1 MLKSVSE
8 KLYLK
13 STIKRINYKVRL
25 IDSKINIYIFLNLRL
40 FISLVIFG
48 LTIYLTKN
56 ILLALLLIVPLY
68 IIIEYFVFD
77 TKIKKRNEL
86 LEQELVFYLDMLII
100 SYSATLNFKKALEIT
115 TENVDS
121 NISKEFKKVLKEIN
135 LGKTS
140 NEALTNMMNRI
151 DSNNIKNILFNI
163 KETITYGNNPLSI
176 LKEQREYLN
185 KVILINAKYHISKLP
200 LKIITI
206 LVLLFIPLI
215 ILFLFA
221 PIIIDLL

>member
-56 ILLALLLIVPLY
+56 VLLALLLIVPLY

-140 NEALTNMMNRI
+140 NEALTNMINRI